1 VKKALTL
8 IELIFT
14 MVIIAFTFTVI
25 PKMFQ
30 ASNKSLETSSK
41 EDGLF
46 NMYSKMM
53 DIVLKE
59 YDEENTKFDD
69 ILLSGNSGVL
79 ECNVTTGYRI
89 GGFKGSR
96 NCFNGVVESDIGPDS
111 GETSE
116 DDYDDVDDYNG
127 TEDNITSGNK
137 QYELNIS
144 VGYTDNWSSSN
155 YNGTDLEFNFTNTSD
170 NTYRHIKR
178 VEVKLIQNNRVISS
192 LKYYSSNLGHTK
204 IKSVLW

>member
-1 VKKALTL
+1 MKKALTL

-14 MVIIAFTFTVI
+14 MVIIAFTFSVI

-79 ECNVTTGYRI
+79 ECNVTTGYRV

-96 NCFNGVVESDIGPDS
+96 NCFMRVVESDIGPDAN
-111 GETSE
+111 EPP
-116 DDYDDVDDYNG
+116 YDDIDDYNG
-127 TEDNITSGNK
+127 SEENITSGNK
-137 QYELNIS
+137 EYELNIS

-155 YNGTDLEFNFTNTSD
+155 YNGSNLEFNFTNTSD

-178 VEVKLIQNNRVISS
+178 VEVKLIQNNRIISS
-192 LKYYSSNLGHTK
+192 LIYYSANIGHTT
-204 IKSVLW
+204 IKSIIW

>member
-59 YDEENTKFDD
+59 YDEENTKVDD

-96 NCFNGVVESDIGPDS
+96 NCFIRVVESDIGPDS
-111 GETSE
+111 GESE

-127 TEDNITSGNK
+127 SEESITSGNK
-137 QYELNIS
+137 QYELN
-144 VGYTDNWSSSN
+144 VTAGYTDNWSSGN

-170 NTYRHIKR
+170 NIYRHIKR
-178 VEVKLIQNNRVISS
+178 IEVKLIQNNKIISS
-192 LKYYSSNLGHTK
+192 LIYYSANIGHTT
-204 IKSVLW
+204 IKSIIW

>member
-79 ECNVTTGYRI
+79 ECNVTTGYRV

-96 NCFNGVVESDIGPDS
+96 NCFMRVVESDIGPDAN
-111 GETSE
+111 EPP
-116 DDYDDVDDYNG
+116 YDDIDDYNG
-127 TEDNITSGNK
+127 SEENITSGNK
-137 QYELNIS
+137 EYELNIS

-155 YNGTDLEFNFTNTSD
+155 YNGSNLEFNFTNTSD

-178 VEVKLIQNNRVISS
+178 VEVKLIQNNRIISS
-192 LKYYSSNLGHTK
+192 LIYYSANIGHTT
-204 IKSVLW
+204 IKSIIW

>member
-14 MVIIAFTFTVI
+14 MVIIAFTFSVI

-79 ECNVTTGYRI
+79 ECNVTTGYRV

-96 NCFNGVVESDIGPDS
+96 NCFMRVVESDIGPDAN
-111 GETSE
+111 EPP
-116 DDYDDVDDYNG
+116 YDDIDDYNG
-127 TEDNITSGNK
+127 SEENITSGNK
-137 QYELNIS
+137 EYELNIS

-155 YNGTDLEFNFTNTSD
+155 YNGSNLEFNFTNTSD

-178 VEVKLIQNNRVISS
+178 VEVKLIQNNRIISS
-192 LKYYSSNLGHTK
+192 LIYYSANIGHTT
-204 IKSVLW
+204 IKSIIW